1 MKKMA
6 VCLLIISVF
15 GCTKQQ
21 NRVENSIQGNWELR
35 KLEGGVG
42 GLIVFQPGNGHIY
55 EFNEGSTYRYLNNGT
70 VIETGSYTLQP
81 STTVGQWTLVLN
93 GPNPATI
100 QVKIAGQQLI
110 FLKAADCCDYP
121 DVTFEKI

>member
-1 MKKMA
+1 MA
-6 VCLLIISVF
+6 VCLLIISIF

-21 NRVENSIQGNWELR
+21 TRVEKSIQGNWELR

-55 EFNEGSTYRYLNNGT
+55 EFKDGSTYRYLDNGT
-70 VIETGSYTLQP
+70 VTETGTYTFQP
-81 STTVGQWTLVLN
+81 STVAGQWTLMFT
-93 GPNPATI
+93 GPNPRTV
-100 QVKIAGQQLI
+100 QVKINGQQLI

-121 DVTFEKI
+121 DVTFEKL